1 MNYFTKHKDR
11 FIELLSLFIKCLLFY
26 IASIV
31 FLESF
36 LFIMYLILTADAYNS
51 FRMLVS
57 IFEFFLTALFMI
69 MTPISFFF
77 KVFNFKF

>member
-36 LFIMYLILTADAYNS
+36 LFVMYLILTADAYNS
-51 FRMLVS
+51 FRMFVNM
-57 IFEFFLTALFMI
+57 FEFFLTAVFII

-77 KVFNFKF
+77 LVFNLKF

>member
-1 MNYFTKHKDR
+1 MNYFTKHKTR
-11 FIELLSLFIKCLLFY
+11 FIELLSLFIKYLLFY

-51 FRMLVS
+51 FRMFVN
-57 IFEFFLTALFMI
+57 IFEFFLTAVFMI